1 MRERK
6 LVTTYP
12 SHALRYARS
21 ELFLGGLSLIP
32 QRPLYPHWRW
42 QISLW
47 AERETERETERERA
61 GLKQAEEKIRLLL
74 ILQIL
79 G

>member
-6 LVTTYP
+6 LVTTDP
-12 SHALRYARS
+12 SHALRYARP

-47 AERETERETERERA
+47 AERERERQTEREREQV
-61 GLKQAEEKIRLLL
+61 LNKQRKKF
-74 ILQIL
+74 
-79 G
+79 GSC

>member
-47 AERETERETERERA
+47 AERERGRERERDRQRREGA
-61 GLKQAEEKIRLLL
+61 GLKQAGKKF
-74 ILQIL
+74 
-79 G
+79 GSC

>member
-47 AERETERETERERA
+47 AERERETDREEREQV
-61 GLKQAEEKIRLLL
+61 LNKQRKKF
-74 ILQIL
+74 
-79 G
+79 GSC

>member
-47 AERETERETERERA
+47 AERERQTERERA